1 MCLRRFS
8 RPSPEPRGTTLKAVL
23 SRGYTPANSL
33 LIKVTIICCRLVIH
47 TFLTLN
53 LKQHTYSISTDLWQD
68 QNPIFLQ
75 NNKTEYKNLSCC
87 SAVLGKELYRQFVKF
102 SYAHTI
108 SADRLRISDSYP
120 LEPGSCLFFVV
131 LLCQQ

>member
-53 LKQHTYSISTDLWQD
+53 LKQNTYSISTDLWQD

-108 SADRLRISDSYP
+108 SADRLRISKTPTLWSQ
-120 LEPGSCLFFVV
+120 GVV
-131 LLCQQ
+131 SFL